1 MDTATRRAGLVDARA
16 VERVDA
22 ATTRAATSAKFAAV
36 LISAQVVCT
45 WGATSMGFF
54 LGAGQSGG
62 PRKHRLPTLTR
73 AGVAMLRHAV
83 RRAAATA
90 RALQAP
96 APAATSMAPA
106 RWAVPSVTRPAAR
119 RTFTGG
125 SGGSVPSSTS
135 EQARYLRDL
144 NRNDPEA
151 VVRLYEQGKVA
162 ASEGN
167 LAEYLKVRP

>member
-1 MDTATRRAGLVDARA
+1 
-16 VERVDA
+16 
-22 ATTRAATSAKFAAV
+22 
-36 LISAQVVCT
+36 
-45 WGATSMGFF
+45 
-54 LGAGQSGG
+54 
-62 PRKHRLPTLTR
+62 
-73 AGVAMLRHAV
+73 MLRHAV

-125 SGGSVPSSTS
+125 SGGSVPSSSS

>member
-1 MDTATRRAGLVDARA
+1 
-16 VERVDA
+16 
-22 ATTRAATSAKFAAV
+22 
-36 LISAQVVCT
+36 
-45 WGATSMGFF
+45 
-54 LGAGQSGG
+54 
-62 PRKHRLPTLTR
+62 
-73 AGVAMLRHAV
+73 MLRHAV

-96 APAATSMAPA
+96 APAATSMASA
-106 RWAVPSVTRPAAR
+106 RWAVPSVTRPAA
-119 RTFTGG
+119 
-125 SGGSVPSSTS
+125 
-135 EQARYLRDL
+135 QARYLRDL

>member
-1 MDTATRRAGLVDARA
+1 
-16 VERVDA
+16 
-22 ATTRAATSAKFAAV
+22 
-36 LISAQVVCT
+36 
-45 WGATSMGFF
+45 
-54 LGAGQSGG
+54 
-62 PRKHRLPTLTR
+62 
-73 AGVAMLRHAV
+73 MLRHAV

-167 LAEYLKVRP
+167 LAEYLKVRA

>member
-1 MDTATRRAGLVDARA
+1 
-16 VERVDA
+16 
-22 ATTRAATSAKFAAV
+22 
-36 LISAQVVCT
+36 
-45 WGATSMGFF
+45 
-54 LGAGQSGG
+54 
-62 PRKHRLPTLTR
+62 
-73 AGVAMLRHAV
+73 MLRHAV

-106 RWAVPSVTRPAAR
+106 RWAVP
-119 RTFTGG
+119 GG

-135 EQARYLRDL
+135 DQARYLRDL